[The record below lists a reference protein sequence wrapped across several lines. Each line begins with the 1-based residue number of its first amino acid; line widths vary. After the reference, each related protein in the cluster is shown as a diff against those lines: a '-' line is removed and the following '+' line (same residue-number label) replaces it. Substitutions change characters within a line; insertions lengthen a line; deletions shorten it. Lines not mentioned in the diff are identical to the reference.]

1 MVALP
6 KTFNTADLPDTAGI
20 TLIPEGPYKAVIVFS
35 EMKNTSSG
43 TGQYLELKFV
53 ITEGPYM
60 NTEMYE
66 RLNIV
71 NQNQAAVEIAYK
83 TLARISEALG
93 MSQTPSDSMQ
103 LHNKPLMIDVKTEKG
118 KEYTD
123 KDGVKKEGK
132 DKSII
137 AKYHAIPGVGVASNP
152 SFSQAQAAPAAA
164 QPPVV
169 APWAK

>member
-20 TLIPEGPYKAVIVFS
+20 TLIPEGPYKAVIVES
-35 EMKNTSSG
+35 SMKNTSSG

-53 ITEGPYM
+53 ITEGQYM

-71 NQNQAAVEIAYK
+71 NQNQTAVEIAYK

-93 MSQTPSDSMQ
+93 MSQTPSDSNQ
-103 LHNKPLMIDVKTEKG
+103 LHNKPLIIDVKIEKG

-123 KDGVKKEGK
+123 KDGVKKDGK

-137 AKYHAIPGVGVASNP
+137 SKYHAIPGVGVASTPAFTPN
-152 SFSQAQAAPAAA
+152 SAQAPG
-164 QPPVV
+164 V